1 MSSPLSRPAHAQG
14 RHSRRGPSARGRA
27 APAPGRSET
36 APCRPSLVQVLFGDG
51 GWIPWRAPKD
61 PPKAAMGW
69 RRPEGR
75 GGWRWPEG
83 RGGWRWPEGR
93 GGWRRPKGRGGWRWP
108 KGRGGWRWPGGR
120 GGWRWPGGRGGWRRP
135 KGRGRWRRAAG
146 LGPRGAGLP
155 SSLAQDLRSPE
166 GRADHGL
173 PAAGGMSGEPPLA
186 AAPSER
192 ASRVPQHRCGRPG
205 GGRGAPVAASPP
217 RGLST
222 SHQQRCIIAPRLS
235 CDRPVAAHFYP
246 HYITGIPSAALG
258 DRCRRVV
265 WGPRAAGRQVL
276 GSSGLPQRRGLTKWL
291 KSSASTSAPPTR
303 AWR

>member
-1 MSSPLSRPAHAQG
+1 MHRGAI
-14 RHSRRGPSARGRA
+14 SRRGPSARGRA

-69 RRPEGR
+69 R
-75 GGWRWPEG
+75 WPE
-83 RGGWRWPEGR
+83 
-93 GGWRRPKGRGGWRWP
+93 
-108 KGRGGWRWPGGR
+108 GR

-192 ASRVPQHRCGRPG
+192 ASRVPSTDAGVPVGGEGRFTADMSAAPAILRTSLHLPPG
-205 GGRGAPVAASPP
+205 RVRSCGGRNCPKGARTPRTPLRPHPPVAFPHPINSVASSP
-217 RGLST
+217 RVSVATGPLQPIST
-222 SHQQRCIIAPRLS
+222 
-235 CDRPVAAHFYP
+235 
-246 HYITGIPSAALG
+246 
-258 DRCRRVV
+258 
-265 WGPRAAGRQVL
+265 
-276 GSSGLPQRRGLTKWL
+276 
-291 KSSASTSAPPTR
+291 PTI
-303 AWR
+303 

>member
-69 RRPEGR
+69 R
-75 GGWRWPEG
+75 WPE
-83 RGGWRWPEGR
+83 
-93 GGWRRPKGRGGWRWP
+93 
-108 KGRGGWRWPGGR
+108 GR